1 MEFRA
6 RNAFCAGRR
15 LHDDFVKQG
24 VALNPQQQP
33 CVGRRIKLVERR

>member
-6 RNAFCAGRR
+6 RNAFCASRL

-33 CVGRRIKLVERR
+33 CVEAGFTLVERQ